1 MSILSQTPITL
12 QNPYSVLESEYE
24 PSTTTINDTIA
35 QYNISSKAM
44 LIRAMSDD
52 DLDRISVSSWSV
64 VNSTY
69 GSDNEGE
76 DEDNTEEIYIDASGN
91 QLAPLTV
98 SALSGGFT
106 NISKT
111 MTATSINSSSAAA
124 AQPDV
129 WVVKVS
135 KKSQQSS
142 KQKPRSHAATA
153 PSLEDVLEEGLESDE
168 EEGELYMSMSEHE
181 LSKSSKAVNL
191 KNIRLATAHDLE
203 LCRALNVTARN
214 STGAKLPKSSLSKG
228 KNEKTRVSIDLD

>member
-1 MSILSQTPITL
+1 MSIILSQTSIAL
-12 QNPYSVLESEYE
+12 QNPYSVLEPEYE
-24 PSTTTINDTIA
+24 PSTTTVNDIIV
-35 QYNISSKAM
+35 QYDTSSKAM
-44 LIRAMSDD
+44 LTRATSDD

-69 GSDNEGE
+69 GSDNEGD

-91 QLAPLTV
+91 QIAPLTV

-111 MTATSINSSSAAA
+111 TTATSINSSSAAA

-135 KKSQQSS
+135 KKRQQSS
-142 KQKPRSHAATA
+142 NRKPRSHAATV
-153 PSLEDVLEEGLESDE
+153 PSLEDVIEEGLESDE
-168 EEGELYMSMSEHE
+168 EEGELHMPMSEHE

-191 KNIRLATAHDLE
+191 KNIRLATTHDIE
-203 LCRALNVTARN
+203 LCRALNITARH
-214 STGAKLPKSSLSKG
+214 SSGPKLPKSSFCKSKNQ
-228 KNEKTRVSIDLD
+228 KAKVSTD